1 MILNCPKCGDPVL
14 VPPTANPSAQVRCP
28 HCRESYALRDA
39 LDRLPPAL
47 QIIDPGEPEPSNL
60 FGLGAVAV
68 TAGVSRPDALP
79 EPIEDS
85 ARTEAWDPALAEL
98 PEPFDL
104 PSTPAAAPRLK
115 TSIRPR
121 RQEKGA
127 VGEIIKVVM
136 GGVAGLTLTQ
146 GVLWWG
152 FHNDPFDLGKTLGAS
167 KLTRWMVPNVYHAA
181 DAASTGPAVVAGNAP
196 NATPGSEVAQ
206 ASGGFNSKVNWD
218 AVVSGKPE
226 PKPAKTKATGG
237 NPTTEDALQAGF
249 DLPGEKPADPLAIDL
264 ADPLAAAPATKPA
277 VPSVEPSL
285 DINPIDPEKPQPK
298 PTVSSEPTTP
308 SPDESPSKPAE
319 KPATEPT
326 EKPNE
331 RPTEKPVDKPA
342 TEPAEKPT
350 EKPSPTSVEPK
361 AEPKPEPKTEPTDEP
376 MPKPVEPT
384 AAVLRT
390 VAAAR
395 TANQQWRDAAG
406 GEKDVRRKAA
416 ESLVAVLI
424 DLAGDVQRVDAAA
437 AEAQG
442 ALDAVGG
449 LAKELSAEP
458 STTKVVEVL
467 TAGNMDAA
475 ERKSPAIALLGAVK
489 ATMKDGDFFVTE
501 LQLGDK
507 EKRVVRVLSTAEP
520 GFAADTK
527 LLVIGDLADTKA
539 QPIEGFSGEPGTV
552 VVARHR
558 GFEWTP

>member
-1 MILNCPKCGDPVL
+1 M
-14 VPPTANPSAQVRCP
+14 
-28 HCRESYALRDA
+28 RDA

-47 QIIDPGEPEPSNL
+47 QVIDPGEPEPGNP
-60 FGLGAVAV
+60 FGLGAVAI
-68 TAGVSRPDALP
+68 TSASVSRPEELP
-79 EPIEDS
+79 ELIEDS
-85 ARTEAWDPALAEL
+85 ATAESWDPASAEL

-104 PSTPAAAPRLK
+104 PSAPAASPRLK
-115 TSIRPR
+115 TSMRPR

-127 VGEIIKVVM
+127 VGEIVKVVL

-167 KLTRWMVPNVYHAA
+167 KLTQWMVPKVYHAA
-181 DAASTGPAVVAGNAP
+181 DAASNGPAVAAGNAA
-196 NATPGSEVAQ
+196 NSNPGTQVAQ
-206 ASGGFNSKVNWD
+206 GNGGFNSKVNWD

-226 PKPAKTKATGG
+226 PKPAKAKATGG
-237 NPTTEDALQAGF
+237 TPATEDALQAGF
-249 DLPGEKPADPLAIDL
+249 DLPDTKPADPLAIDL
-264 ADPLAAAPATKPA
+264 ADPLATAPAAKPT
-277 VPSVEPSL
+277 VPAAEPGL

-298 PTVSSEPTTP
+298 PTVPPEPTP
-308 SPDESPSKPAE
+308 PAPDESPSKPVEKPATDPSEKPSEKPAE
-319 KPATEPT
+319 KPATEPA
-326 EKPNE
+326 EK
-331 RPTEKPVDKPA
+331 
-342 TEPAEKPT
+342 PAEKPA
-350 EKPSPTSVEPK
+350 PSSVEPK
-361 AEPKPEPKTEPTDEP
+361 TEPKPEPKTETADEP
-376 MPKPVEPT
+376 MPKPAEPA

-395 TANQQWRDAAG
+395 AADQQWRDAAG

-437 AEAQG
+437 AEAK
-442 ALDAVGG
+442 AAFDAVGG
-449 LAKELSAEP
+449 LVKELSAEP
-458 STTKVVEVL
+458 GTTKVVEVL
-467 TAGNMDAA
+467 TAGNLDVA

-489 ATMKDGDFFVTE
+489 ATTKDGDFFVTQ

-507 EKRVVRVLSTAEP
+507 EKRVVRVLSMADP

-539 QPIEGFSGEPGTV
+539 QPIEGFSGEPGMV